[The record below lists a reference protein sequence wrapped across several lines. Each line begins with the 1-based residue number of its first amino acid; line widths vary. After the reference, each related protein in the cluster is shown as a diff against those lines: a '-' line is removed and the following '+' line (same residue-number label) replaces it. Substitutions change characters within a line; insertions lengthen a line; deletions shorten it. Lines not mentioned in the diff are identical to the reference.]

1 MKYFNNLPIYEGR
14 VEDEEAGMFC
24 ISLVDSPATESNFMF
39 FGKDKELQTYAIQN
53 EEQHIIFGLVMAAD
67 LPIYRVGP
75 SGYEYYIVYHAD
87 TLRLMAE
94 KYLKNGFSSNVD
106 LNHDGTPVEGV
117 DMVQLFVKDTEKGIN
132 PKGFEEYADGSL
144 FAEFKVHNE
153 EIWSAV
159 KDGTFKGFSMA
170 GLFEVK
176 EVFENQKD
184 KKDKIMTK
192 IERVKTMLRKMLAE
206 FGEISTDKGVVIWDG
221 DEDLKEGDAVHGI
234 DEEGNEVALED
245 GVYYTEDKKAITIA
259 DGKVVSIEDQEA
271 EVAPAAEP
279 ENTDEADNEPAVE
292 EEVAEEAEPAAQEE
306 EQPAEEPAQEDERD
320 ARIAELEARI
330 AELEAENN
338 TLKDRI
344 AELEKESA
352 APSAEEAFE
361 KQEDDNSIVAQYRK
375 KGYKI

>member
-1 MKYFNNLPIYEGR
+1 MKLFNNLPLYEGR
-14 VEDEEAGMFC
+14 VEDEETGMFC
-24 ISLVDSPATESNFMF
+24 ISLVDSPATESNFLF

-53 EEQHIIFGLVMAAD
+53 EEQHIIFGLVMAAE
-67 LPIYRVGP
+67 LPIYRIGP

-106 LNHDGTPVEGV
+106 LNHDGQPVEGV

-132 PKGFEEYADGSL
+132 PKGFEEYAEGSL

-153 EIWSAV
+153 EIWTAI
-159 KDGTFKGFSMA
+159 KNGTFKGFSMA
-170 GLFEVK
+170 GFFEVK

-192 IERVKTMLRKMLAE
+192 IDRVKAMLRKMLAE
-206 FGEISTDKGVVIWDG
+206 FGEISTDKGVIIWEG
-221 DEDLKEGDAVHGI
+221 DEDLKEGDAVHTI
-234 DEEGNEVALED
+234 DEEGNEQPLED
-245 GVYYTEDKKAITIA
+245 GVYNTEDKKAITIA
-259 DGKVVSIEDQEA
+259 DGKVVSIEDLEA
-271 EVAPAAEP
+271 EVA
-279 ENTDEADNEPAVE
+279 
-292 EEVAEEAEPAAQEE
+292 
-306 EQPAEEPAQEDERD
+306 PAEEPAQEEEAPATEEEAAEEEEAPAQEEEAPEADERD

-330 AELEAENN
+330 AELEAENA

-344 AELEKESA
+344 AELEAESA
-352 APSAEEAFE
+352 AESAEEAFE
-361 KQEDDNSIVAQYRK
+361 KQQDDNSIVAKYRK